1 MNWFKL
7 MCTVDDPSSVVT
19 GLKVGSND
27 LTEVL
32 KAMMVSVS
40 EEIVAFSSEILVG
53 WFFNWQCRQ

>member
-40 EEIVAFSSEILVG
+40 EAILAFSSEIAVA
-53 WFFNWQCRQ
+53 WFFNWQCGQ